1 MKLTNEKLIKIL
13 SKYKQT
19 LSVENYYKGLIFN
32 SVEISEIILDKKNII
47 QNLQYLSLS
56 NNNITHIDFIIHLHN
71 LYYLDVTNNPNL
83 EFEPLNIKS
92 IFCFYI

>member
-56 NNNITHIDFIIHLHN
+56 NNNITHIDFIIP
-71 LYYLDVTNNPNL
+71 TFNP
-83 EFEPLNIKS
+83 FICNIFFRDNFQLLK
-92 IFCFYI
+92 IKTKDTFYI